1 MRQGESSITQDRDHL
16 GGGACDVAVPV
27 SYSDIKNETIHLQ
40 RLPRHSTNV
49 LFLAMITKKY
59 KKLVTRQ
66 F

>member
-1 MRQGESSITQDRDHL
+1 MRQGESSITRDRDHL
-16 GGGACDVAVPV
+16 GGGVFSDVAVPV

-49 LFLAMITKKY
+49 LFLAMTTKKCHY
-59 KKLVTRQ
+59 KKRQ